1 MRKIWITCGWVLYGA
16 GVFLVVT
23 MGLAWLGEGKP
34 SKIIPSIVMGCLFI
48 FLGHNFIVP
57 NLHHLSRVGGLPERS
72 ARSPADDYSG
82 DLDRWR
88 YPTGCCTRRGALDTL
103 HFPMQRKIRPIFS
116 MPHNDKTLLNASKPF
131 RFQRSPRT
139 DLNRRPADDK

>member
-48 FLGHNFIVP
+48 FLGHNFVARGRSSPIYTTSQESEA
-57 NLHHLSRVGGLPERS
+57 SRNDQLAVRRMIIQAIWIGGVILLAVALVVGLWILFISPCN
-72 ARSPADDYSG
+72 ARSVPYFQCRTTIKPYSMRVS
-82 DLDRWR
+82 L
-88 YPTGCCTRRGALDTL
+88 
-103 HFPMQRKIRPIFS
+103 F
-116 MPHNDKTLLNASKPF
+116 ASKGAHG
-131 RFQRSPRT
+131 RI
-139 DLNRRPADDK
+139 